1 MSDND
6 TIVAQA
12 TPPGRGGVGILRIS
26 GLKAREVAETV
37 LGKLPK
43 PRYADYLPFKD
54 ADGSVLDQGIALWF
68 PGPNSF
74 TGEDVLELQGHGG
87 PVILDLLLKRI
98 LTIPGLRIA
107 RPGEFSERAFL
118 NDKLDLA
125 QAEAIADLIDA
136 SSEQAARSA
145 LNSLQG
151 AFSARVN
158 HLVEALTHLRI
169 YVEAAIDFP
178 DEEIDFLSDGKIE
191 AQLNDV
197 IADLDAVRAEARQ
210 GSLLREGMKVV
221 IAGRPNAGKSSLLNA
236 LAGREAAIVT
246 DIAGT
251 TRDVLREHIHIDGM
265 PLHIIDTAG
274 LREASDEV
282 ERIGIERAWQEIE
295 QADRVLFMVDG
306 TTTDAVDPAEIWPE
320 FIARLP
326 AKLPITVVRNKADIT
341 GETLG
346 MSEVNGHALIRL
358 SARTGE
364 GVDVLRN
371 HLKQSMGFDTNMEG
385 GFLARRRH
393 LQALEQ
399 AAVRY
404 GRAGG
409 VLLDAGCG
417 EGYYTEGVS
426 GALAEAGLPMETYGV
441 DISKS
446 AADAAAKRCPHA
458 HFAVGSVYHLP
469 VADKCCDMLMT
480 IFAPYCG
487 EEYHR
492 VLHKGGTMMM
502 VIPGQQHLWGL
513 KEAIYDVPYPNA
525 VRDYALDG
533 FELIQAEYVDSWLK
547 LDNPADIQNLFQMTP
562 YYYKT
567 GREEHARLEQ
577 LESLSTQISFEIL
590 QYRAVAAE

>member
-1 MSDND
+1 MSHSD

-26 GLKAREVAETV
+26 GPKAAEVAQQI

-43 PRYADYLPFKD
+43 ARYADYLPFMD
-54 ADGSVLDQGIALWF
+54 ANGTVLDQGIALWF

-87 PVILDLLLKRI
+87 PVILDLLLKRVI
-98 LTIPGLRIA
+98 ALPGLRIA

-145 LNSLQG
+145 VNSLQG
-151 AFSARVN
+151 VFSQRVS

-191 AQLNDV
+191 AQLNQV
-197 IADLDAVRAEARQ
+197 MQDLENVRTEARQ

-274 LREASDEV
+274 LRESSDEV
-282 ERIGIERAWQEIE
+282 ERIGIERAWQEISA
-295 QADRVLFMVDG
+295 ADHVLFMVDG
-306 TTTDAVDPAEIWPE
+306 TTTRATDPQQIWPD

-326 AKLPITVVRNKADIT
+326 PALPVTVIRNKADVT
-341 GETLG
+341 SEALG
-346 MSEVNGHALIRL
+346 AEQQGDNTVIRL
-358 SARTGE
+358 SARTGA
-364 GVDVLRN
+364 GIDLLRE
-371 HLKQSMGFDTNMEG
+371 HLKQSMGFSGNIEG
-385 GFLARRRH
+385 GFIARRRH
-393 LQALEQ
+393 LEALE
-399 AAVRY
+399 AASSHLLQGQY
-404 GRAGG
+404 QLLGARAGE
-409 VLLDAGCG
+409 L
-417 EGYYTEGVS
+417 
-426 GALAEAGLPMETYGV
+426 LAEELRLA
-441 DISKS
+441 
-446 AADAAAKRCPHA
+446 
-458 HFAVGSVYHLP
+458 
-469 VADKCCDMLMT
+469 
-480 IFAPYCG
+480 
-487 EEYHR
+487 
-492 VLHKGGTMMM
+492 
-502 VIPGQQHLWGL
+502 QQ
-513 KEAIYDVPYPNA
+513 
-525 VRDYALDG
+525 
-533 FELIQAEYVDSWLK
+533 
-547 LDNPADIQNLFQMTP
+547 
-562 YYYKT
+562 
-567 GREEHARLEQ
+567 
-577 LESLSTQISFEIL
+577 SLSEITGEFTADDLLGRIFSSFCIGK
-590 QYRAVAAE
+590 

>member
-1 MSDND
+1 MTAFFYCDLKRHIMSHND

-26 GLKAREVAETV
+26 GLKARDVAQAV

-54 ADGSVLDQGIALWF
+54 ADGTPLDQGIALWF

-98 LTIPGLRIA
+98 LTLPGVRIA
-107 RPGEFSERAFL
+107 NPGEFSERAFL

-246 DIAGT
+246 DIAAT
-251 TRDVLREHIHIDGM
+251 T
-265 PLHIIDTAG
+265 
-274 LREASDEV
+274 S
-282 ERIGIERAWQEIE
+282 
-295 QADRVLFMVDG
+295 
-306 TTTDAVDPAEIWPE
+306 AVDPAEIWPD
-320 FIARLP
+320 FIERLP
-326 AKLPITVVRNKADIT
+326 AKLPITVVRNKADVT
-341 GETLG
+341 GEALG
-346 MSEVNGHALIRL
+346 LSEVNGHSLIRL

-364 GVDVLRN
+364 GVEVLRN

-393 LQALEQ
+393 LQALET
-399 AAVRY
+399 AADHLQQ
-404 GRAGG
+404 GKAQLLGAWAGE
-409 VLLDAGCG
+409 L
-417 EGYYTEGVS
+417 
-426 GALAEAGLPMETYGV
+426 LAEELRLSQQALSEITGEFTSDDLLG
-441 DISKS
+441 
-446 AADAAAKRCPHA
+446 R
-458 HFAVGSVYHLP
+458 
-469 VADKCCDMLMT
+469 
-480 IFAPYCG
+480 IF
-487 EEYHR
+487 
-492 VLHKGGTMMM
+492 
-502 VIPGQQHLWGL
+502 
-513 KEAIYDVPYPNA
+513 
-525 VRDYALDG
+525 
-533 FELIQAEYVDSWLK
+533 S
-547 LDNPADIQNLFQMTP
+547 
-562 YYYKT
+562 
-567 GREEHARLEQ
+567 
-577 LESLSTQISFEIL
+577 SFCIGK
-590 QYRAVAAE
+590 